1 MKWKRM
7 SSRQAGL
14 TASRWPNTPL
24 PGILLILGLLS
35 LPVFSKSLIA
45 DETWTGPTI
54 MDEVFKRHELFP
66 YVFEKQT
73 MILIDSAGNRDV
85 RKARRFS
92 RIEPDA
98 TVKYLLIFD
107 HPAEVRGVAL
117 LAIRHPSGRIESKI
131 YLPAFGK
138 ELKSTSGKNRG
149 NHFLGTDFA
158 IEDLTAE
165 VLSDF
170 RYVRKTDY
178 KIGKILYFVVEAFPK
193 DSEIER
199 ATGYGL
205 RRHFIRQDNFYIVRT
220 DYYDSRGRFLKRR
233 THRDLKMVDG
243 TMWRANMILMENHKE
258 QHKTL
263 IKITQRVF
271 SHDYVPPEM
280 FTSEWLLENRHVQST
295 EKRLFQDTS
304 ESSGEN
310 DTEPLDSP

>member
-1 MKWKRM
+1 M
-7 SSRQAGL
+7 SSQQAGL
-14 TASRWPNTPL
+14 TANRWPNIPL
-24 PGILLILGLLS
+24 TGIFLILGMLS
-35 LPVFSKSLIA
+35 LSVFSKSLIA
-45 DETWTGPTI
+45 DETWTGRTV
-54 MDEVFKRHELFP
+54 MDEAFKRHELVP

-85 RKARRFS
+85 RKTRRFS
-92 RIEPDA
+92 RVEADA

-117 LAIRHPSGRIESKI
+117 LAIRHPSGGIESNI

-138 ELKSTSGKNRG
+138 ELKSTSGKSRG
-149 NHFLGTDFA
+149 NLFLGTDFA

-165 VLSDF
+165 VLTDF

-178 KIGKILYFVVEAFPK
+178 KIGNILYFVVEAFPK
-193 DSEIER
+193 DSEIEK

-220 DYYDSRGRFLKRR
+220 DYYNPRGRFLKRR
-233 THRDLKMVDG
+233 THHDLKMVDG
-243 TMWRANMILMENHKE
+243 TMWRANMILMENYKD

-263 IKITQRVF
+263 IKINQRSF

-295 EKRLFQDTS
+295 EKRLFQDTF

-310 DTEPLDSP
+310 DTELKDSP

>member
-1 MKWKRM
+1 
-7 SSRQAGL
+7 
-14 TASRWPNTPL
+14 
-24 PGILLILGLLS
+24 
-35 LPVFSKSLIA
+35 
-45 DETWTGPTI
+45 
-54 MDEVFKRHELFP
+54 
-66 YVFEKQT
+66 
-73 MILIDSAGNRDV
+73 MILIDSAENRDV

-92 RIEPDA
+92 RVEPDA

-138 ELKSTSGKNRG
+138 ELKSTSGKSRG

-158 IEDLTAE
+158 IEDLAPE

-205 RRHFIRQDNFYIVRT
+205 HRHFIRQDNFYIVRT
-220 DYYDSRGRFLKRR
+220 DYYDPRGRLLKRR
-233 THRDLKMVDG
+233 THHDLKMVDG

-263 IKITQRVF
+263 IKINQRVF

-304 ESSGEN
+304 ESLGEK
-310 DTEPLDSP
+310 DTELKDSP

>member
-1 MKWKRM
+1 ML
-7 SSRQAGL
+7 SRQAGL
-14 TASRWPNTPL
+14 TANRWPNTLL

-45 DETWTGPTI
+45 GETWTGRAI
-54 MDEVFKRHELFP
+54 MDEVFKRHKLFP
-66 YVFEKQT
+66 YVFEKLT

-92 RIEPDA
+92 RVEPDT
-98 TVKYLLIFD
+98 TVKYLLILD
-107 HPAEVRGVAL
+107 HPDEIRGVAL

-131 YLPAFGK
+131 YLSAFGK
-138 ELKSTSGKNRG
+138 ELKSTSGKNSG

-158 IEDLTAE
+158 IEDLMAD

-170 RYVRKTDY
+170 RYVRKKDY
-178 KIGKILYFVVEAFPK
+178 KIGKILYFVVESFPK

-199 ATGYGL
+199 ASGYGL

-220 DYYDSRGRFLKRR
+220 DYYDPLGRFLKRR
-233 THRDLKMVDG
+233 TDHDLKMVDS

-263 IKITQRVF
+263 IKINQRGF

-295 EKRLFQDTS
+295 KKRLFYDTS
-304 ESSGEN
+304 ESPGEN
-310 DTEPLDSP
+310 DTEPFDSP